1 MVAIFKNFMFSMS
14 IDSERKELFMKKT
27 LCALLSVVMLLSI
40 SVTAFAESTVPS
52 TEQRNTILNISPAM
66 RYDAL
71 NANTKST
78 SVPKEFYDLSQG
90 SYYATLEVVGVS
102 WLYTNYYFYANSDGK
117 LNVTYTIY
125 SDTGRPMKVGLYDLD
140 AKKIVTTWT
149 SSGSTLAGITESFSF
164 INCDLTHR
172 YAVAF
177 VAVFDGFS
185 HDSIHGSAT
194 ISH

>member
-1 MVAIFKNFMFSMS
+1 MATGHLSNDYAVRRLMVAIFKKFMLSMS

-27 LCALLSVVMLLSI
+27 LCALLSVVMLLSM

-52 TEQRNTILNISPAM
+52 TEQCNTILYISPAM
-66 RYDAL
+66 RYDTL
-71 NANTKST
+71 NANTKGT

-125 SDTGRPMKVGLYDLD
+125 SDTGRPTKMKVGLYDLE

-149 SSGSTLAGITESFSF
+149 SSGSTLAGITEE
-164 INCDLTHR
+164 H
-172 YAVAF
+172 
-177 VAVFDGFS
+177 
-185 HDSIHGSAT
+185 
-194 ISH
+194 